1 MDAVEHVEPIDVAQL
16 GWCEHHGRTVEQVGM
31 RIGESGELGS
41 RHGMRATKR
50 KTVLGGDV
58 ERLGAYMALYTSGVD
73 NHRGLATA
81 CKFAELLS
89 VAAQPIQAGVGVCR
103 EDDQVARR

>member
-1 MDAVEHVEPIDVAQL
+1 
-16 GWCEHHGRTVEQVGM
+16 
-31 RIGESGELGS
+31 
-41 RHGMRATKR
+41 
-50 KTVLGGDV
+50 
-58 ERLGAYMALYTSGVD
+58 MALYTSGVD

-89 VAAQPIQAGVGVCR
+89 VAVQPIQAGVGVCR